1 MLAVV
6 EVLKMWRK
14 CSSRF
19 LTLGLSID
27 YVVCKKNWISKSKIF
42 TFQFDSV
49 RFASNVSYL
58 YVTEIGSVEESDP
71 TSTLQIFHLF
81 NGPTVGDS

>member
-6 EVLKMWRK
+6 QSEKILKMWRK

-27 YVVCKKNWISKSKIF
+27 YAVRKKNWISKNKMS

-49 RFASNVSYL
+49 RYKSNFSYL
-58 YVTEIGSVEESDP
+58 HVTEVRSVED
-71 TSTLQIFHLF
+71 TDHTNTL
-81 NGPTVGDS
+81 

>member
-6 EVLKMWRK
+6 ESEKVLKMWRK

-27 YVVCKKNWISKSKIF
+27 YAVCKKNWISKSKVF
-42 TFQFDSV
+42 RFQFDSV
-49 RFASNVSYL
+49 RFESNFSYL
-58 YVTEIGSVEESDP
+58 YVTEVSSVEESEH
-71 TSTLQIFHLF
+71 TSTDF
-81 NGPTVGDS
+81 